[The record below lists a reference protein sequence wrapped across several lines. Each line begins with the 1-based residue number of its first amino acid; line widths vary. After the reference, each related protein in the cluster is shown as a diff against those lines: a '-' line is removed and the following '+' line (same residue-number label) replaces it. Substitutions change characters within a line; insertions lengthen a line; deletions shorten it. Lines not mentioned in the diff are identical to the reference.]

1 MSDAAPVDLQR
12 LRELAP
18 GEPADLRS
26 FGDMFLDA
34 LDDHLTDL
42 GRALA
47 AGETPIAEQVAH
59 TAAGVAGM
67 CGAGTLA
74 GLLEQV
80 ETEARQGNLALARDR
95 CTTIGAERDRVRA
108 FLDQQ
113 LT

>member
-1 MSDAAPVDLQR
+1 MSDAPVALDR
-12 LRELAP
+12 LRQLAP

-26 FGDMFLDA
+26 FAEVFVQA
-34 LDDHLTDL
+34 LDEHVTEL

-47 AGETPIAEQVAH
+47 TGEIATVEQVAH
-59 TAAGVAGM
+59 TAAGMAGM
-67 CGAGTLA
+67 CGAGALA
-74 GLLEQV
+74 GLLEHI

-95 CTTIGAERDRVRA
+95 CTTIDAERDRVRA